1 MTTSEA
7 PTVVD
12 RLALGAQ
19 PGADAGA
26 GAQDGAAP
34 FMPASMPKFD
44 DPVAEQ
50 LHRKQRLAIAFR
62 VLGDLGYDEGV
73 AGHFTVRD
81 TIEPDTFWVNPLGQ
95 DFSMIRVRDLIR
107 VDHTGRVVEGR
118 APVNAAA
125 FAIHSQIH
133 AARPDIIAAVH
144 THSLHG
150 KSFSILGQKLL
161 PLTQDACA
169 FYEDH
174 GLFDDYTGVVLDLEE
189 GKRIAAA
196 LGSGKAVILRN
207 HGLLTV
213 GKTVE
218 SAMWWFTA
226 MDRSCHAQLLAMA
239 AGKVVE
245 ISPENASLTH
255 EQVGNEY
262 GGWFSGQ
269 PLFARTLRRHPDCLD

>member
-1 MTTSEA
+1 MS
-7 PTVVD
+7 
-12 RLALGAQ
+12 
-19 PGADAGA
+19 
-26 GAQDGAAP
+26 AQDS
-34 FMPASMPKFD
+34 FVPASMPKFD
-44 DPVAEQ
+44 DPAAEQ

-95 DFSMIRVRDLIR
+95 DFSMVRVRDLIR

-150 KSFSILGQKLL
+150 KAFSILGQKLL

-189 GKRIAAA
+189 GQRIAAA
-196 LGSGKAVILRN
+196 LGTGKAVILRN

-245 ISPENASLTH
+245 ISPENARTTS

-269 PLFARTLRRHPDCLD
+269 PLFERTLRRHPDCLD